1 MKHSFN
7 MKHHL
12 LKFITIF
19 VPKLCDVTF
28 IVEILLKPLKKTIMI
43 QDLMYIGWPIV
54 LSLMFV
60 VISLFLIFRNVSV
73 HENFNTGY
81 SKTLR
86 LTLFIIL
93 LIWSASWGL
102 YMIAIT
108 MNENTQ
114 TDTLEKIF
122 RSAVSAFGLFAFSID
137 SNVFDGI
144 PEHCLIKDGLS
155 ISDKKKGNS

>member
-1 MKHSFN
+1 
-7 MKHHL
+7 
-12 LKFITIF
+12 
-19 VPKLCDVTF
+19 
-28 IVEILLKPLKKTIMI
+28 
-43 QDLMYIGWPIV
+43 MYIGWPIV

-102 YMIAIT
+102 YMMAIT
-108 MNENTQ
+108 MNEYT
-114 TDTLEKIF
+114 
-122 RSAVSAFGLFAFSID
+122 
-137 SNVFDGI
+137 
-144 PEHCLIKDGLS
+144 
-155 ISDKKKGNS
+155 